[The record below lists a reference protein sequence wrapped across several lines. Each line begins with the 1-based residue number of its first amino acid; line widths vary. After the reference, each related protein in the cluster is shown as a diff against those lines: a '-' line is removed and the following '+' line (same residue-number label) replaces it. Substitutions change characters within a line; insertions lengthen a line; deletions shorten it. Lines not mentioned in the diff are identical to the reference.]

1 MLSRVWSF
9 TVIGIQAF
17 PVEIE
22 VDFTLG
28 LPGITIVGLPD
39 SSIKESRERIRS
51 ALKNS
56 GFHFPNKKVTVN
68 LAPADLK
75 KEGTG
80 FDLGITVGIL
90 ANMEIVPRE
99 ELEGRAFLGELALDG
114 RVKGTRGILSAVIKA
129 KELKL
134 KEVLIPEENFKEASL
149 VKDIKFLPFKH
160 LSEVVEYL
168 RGEYFPEIPSAFS
181 FSDLFEGEIYD
192 EDFKEVVGQEFA
204 KRAFEIAAAGGHN
217 LLMIGPPGTGKTM
230 LARRIPSILPPME
243 YEEIVETTQIYSVAG
258 LLDEKFPVVLKRPF
272 RAPHHNISEAG
283 LIGGGTHPKPGE
295 ISLAHNGVLFLDEF
309 PEFRKDVIEALR
321 QPLENG
327 EVTISRASVSITY
340 PARFLLVCAMNPCKC
355 GYYGH
360 PKKACQCTFQEIKK
374 YQSKLS
380 GPILDRIDLQVEVM
394 PVEVKEILKNKQ
406 PEGEDSSTIR
416 ERVILARKRQRAR
429 YGTPLK
435 LNGRLKAKEVK
446 KFCRLEPGAEALLEK
461 AAEKFQLSARAIH
474 KVLKVSRTIADLEE
488 CEIITKKHLAEA
500 LQYRRLESTVL

>member
-68 LAPADLK
+68 LAPANLK

-80 FDLGITVGIL
+80 FDLGITIGIL
-90 ANMEIVPRE
+90 SNMEVVAKE
-99 ELEGRAFLGELALDG
+99 ELEGKAFLGELALDG

-129 KELKL
+129 KELNF
-134 KEVLIPEENFKEASL
+134 KEVLIPQENYKEASL
-149 VKDIKFLPFKH
+149 VKDIKILPFKH
-160 LSEVVEYL
+160 LREVVEYL
-168 RGEYFPEIPSAFS
+168 RGEHFPEIPAS
-181 FSDLFEGEIYD
+181 FSLSELLEGEVYD
-192 EDFKEVVGQEFA
+192 EDFKEVIGQEFA

-230 LARRIPSILPPME
+230 LARRIPSILPPMD
-243 YEEIVETTQIYSVAG
+243 YEEIIETTQIYSVAG
-258 LLDEKFPVVLKRPF
+258 LLDEKFPVVLRRPF

-309 PEFRKDVIEALR
+309 PEFRKDVVEALR

-327 EVTISRASVSITY
+327 EVTISRASMSITY

-360 PKKACQCTFQEIKK
+360 PKKACHCTFQEIKK

-394 PVEVKEILKNKQ
+394 PVEVKEILKEKQ
-406 PEGEDSSTIR
+406 SEGKDSGSIR
-416 ERVILARKRQRAR
+416 ERVVLARKLQRER

-446 KFCRLEPGAEALLEK
+446 KFCKLEPGAEALLEK

-474 KVLKVSRTIADLEE
+474 KILKVSRTIADLEE

-500 LQYRRLESTVL
+500 LQYRRLERTVL